1 MEYLDAPDIRK
12 RMEHIVQTVG
22 MEHIDLARVA
32 CFRSKGTSTR
42 RIIARCHGLPKVMQL
57 GLNTKAFYVIE
68 VISER
73 FDRMPPEEQ
82 TEVLIHELMHIPK
95 NFGGGFRQHDFV
107 CRREVQKVHR
117 LYKEKCN
124 PNPGAGRVLDQLK
137 MAFNM
142 NTGREPSDKSD

>member
-1 MEYLDAPDIRK
+1 MEYLDAPDIRH

-22 MEHIDLARVA
+22 MDHVDLTRVA
-32 CFRSKGTSTR
+32 CFRSKGSSTR

-68 VISER
+68 MISER
-73 FDRMPPEEQ
+73 FDRMSEEDQ

-107 CRREVQKVHR
+107 CRREVQKVHK
-117 LYKEKCN
+117 LYKQRCN
-124 PNPGAGRVLDQLK
+124 PNQGAGGVLDQLRTAFK
-137 MAFNM
+137 MNDS
-142 NTGREPSDKSD
+142 EQ